1 MDIRAVLRNLGQ
13 PRRPV
18 QGGRGIA
25 LFIVL
30 AVAVLAVLRTAGL
43 ITDWFWFQEVGY
55 ERIFTVTL
63 LAQFQVALLFG
74 VAFFL
79 IFYSNLFLAGR
90 LSERLRLAHR
100 EGAIPFPPWGINA
113 VSLKWLVL
121 IVSVVFGLFSALQAT
136 PQWEHLLRFLRAT
149 PFGVSD
155 PLFGRDIGFYVF
167 QLPFIRYVYG
177 WLMAVLILT
186 ALATGFIYLL
196 RRSLL
201 FIPPRSLQWA
211 PAARAH
217 LLALGA
223 AFFFLSTLG
232 FWLDL
237 NEILFV
243 KRGVVFGPGYTD
255 VTTQLWVLRLLMA
268 LCPLAG
274 LSIVYFIFRP
284 NWRIPAAIVLAF
296 LAALI
301 AGREL
306 YPAFVQKFKVVPNEI
321 VLERPYLEHN
331 IRYTRLAYGLQ
342 DIEDRVFPA
351 EENLTREDLRRNDLT
366 VKNIRLWNHAPL
378 LQTFAQLQEIRTY
391 YKFIDVDNDRYTV
404 GGEYRQVMLSP
415 RELSYAAL
423 PSRTWVNEHLTYTH
437 GYGAVM
443 GPVNRITREGL
454 PEFFIKDIPPVAS
467 TNIRITRPE
476 IYYGEQSN
484 EYVFV
489 KTKRPEFDYPV
500 GDKNVYSRYEG
511 KGGVPLSFFRK
522 VLYAIRFGAFTI
534 LLSDDITS
542 ESRVM
547 YYRNI
552 RERVSRI
559 APFIR
564 FDGDP
569 YLVISPEGRLLWY
582 MDGYTVTN
590 RYPYSEPVP
599 RLGNYIRNSVKV
611 VVDAYDG
618 TVAFYA
624 SDENDPILKTYG
636 KIFPGVFRPL
646 ADMPPELQRHVRYP
660 PGMLSIQARMYRA
673 YHMQDPQV
681 FYNKED
687 LWEIP
692 RKPFQGSEQ
701 EMEPYYTIMRIP
713 GEKKEE
719 FILLL
724 PFTPRNKDN
733 MSAWMAARCDAPNYG
748 KVLVYNFPKQKLV
761 YGPRQI
767 EARIDQDTEISKQI
781 SLWNQSGSQVIRGS
795 LLAIPIEKS
804 ILYVESLYLAAAK
817 GQLPE
822 LKRVIVA
829 FGNAIAMEET
839 LELALQ
845 RIFGGELMREK
856 EIATVPAEAAATAPA
871 VREQTERQSAVEAL
885 GHYRKAQEFMRQG
898 NWSAYG
904 DSLKKMEESL
914 RKIEKGK

>member
-1 MDIRAVLRNLGQ
+1 MDLRTLFRNIGQ
-13 PRRPV
+13 PRQPH
-18 QGGRGIA
+18 QGGKGV
-25 LFIVL
+25 VL
-30 AVAVLAVLRTAGL
+30 AVVLFVVVLLIWRMTGV

-55 ERIFTVTL
+55 EKIFTVTL
-63 LAQFQVALLFG
+63 LAQLAAAVVFG
-74 VAFFL
+74 VAFF
-79 IFYSNLFLAGR
+79 IIVYINLFLASR
-90 LSERLRLAHR
+90 LSDRIQLVHR
-100 EGAIPFPPWGINA
+100 EGAILFPPWG
-113 VSLKWLVL
+113 VDTVTLKWLIL
-121 IVSVVFGLFSALQAT
+121 SGSAVFSLFAALQAT
-136 PQWEHLLRFLRAT
+136 SQWENLLRFFNAT

-167 QLPFIRYVYG
+167 QLPFLQHIYG
-177 WLMAVLILT
+177 WLMTVLVMAALGT
-186 ALATGFIYLL
+186 AFIYLL

-201 FIPPRSLQWA
+201 FIPPRSLQLA

-217 LLALGA
+217 LLALA
-223 AFFFLSTLG
+223 AALFFLAALG

-237 NEILFV
+237 NALLYV

-255 VTTQLWVLRLLMA
+255 ATTQLWVLRLLMV

-274 LSIVYFIFRP
+274 ASLVYFIFRRD
-284 NWRIPAAIVLAF
+284 WRIPAFVILAF
-296 LAALI
+296 LAVLI
-301 AGREL
+301 VGREF
-306 YPAFVQKFKVVPNEI
+306 YPAFVQKFKVIPNEM
-321 VLERPYLEHN
+321 VLEKPYLEQN
-331 IRYTRLAYGLQ
+331 IKYTRLAYGLQ
-342 DIEDRVFPA
+342 NIEDRVFPA
-351 EENLTREDLRRNDLT
+351 EENLTKEDLRRNDLT

-378 LQTFAQLQEIRTY
+378 LLTFAQLQEIRTY
-391 YKFIDVDNDRYTV
+391 YKFIDVDNDRYKIN
-404 GGEYRQVMLSP
+404 GEYRQVMLSP

-467 TNIRITRPE
+467 TSIKITRPE
-476 IYYGEQSN
+476 IYFGEQSN

-522 VLYAIRFGAFTI
+522 ILYAVRFGAFTI

-542 ESRVM
+542 DSRVM

-552 RERVSRI
+552 KERVSRI
-559 APFIR
+559 APFAR
-564 FDGDP
+564 FDTDP

-582 MDGYTVTN
+582 VDGYTVTD
-590 RYPYSEPVP
+590 RFPYSEPTP
-599 RLGNYIRNSVKV
+599 RLGNYIRNSIKA

-618 TVAFYA
+618 SVAFYA
-624 SDENDPILKTYG
+624 SDADDPILKTYA
-636 KIFPGVFRPL
+636 KIFPGVFKKL
-646 ADMPPELQRHVRYP
+646 SDMPPELQQHVRYP

-687 LWEIP
+687 LWAIP
-692 RKPFQGSEQ
+692 RKDMKGADQ
-701 EMEPYYTIMRIP
+701 EMEPYYTIMRLP
-713 GEKKEE
+713 SEKQEE

-724 PFTPRNKDN
+724 PFTPKNKDN

-748 KVLVYNFPKQKLV
+748 KVIVYNFPKQKLV

-767 EARIDQDTEISKQI
+767 EARIDQDTEISKQL
-781 SLWNQSGSQVIRGS
+781 SLWNQGGSQVIRGS

-804 ILYVESLYLAAAK
+804 ILYVQSLYLAAEK

-829 FGNAIAMEET
+829 FGNAIAMEEN
-839 LELALQ
+839 LEQALQ
-845 RIFGGELMREK
+845 RIFGGEMMREK
-856 EIATVPAEAAATAPA
+856 ELSAAPAAAAA
-871 VREQTERQSAVEAL
+871 VKEQTDRQLAMEAL
-885 GHYRKAQEFMRQG
+885 THYRKAQEFLRQG
-898 NWSAYG
+898 NWGAYG
-904 DSLKKMEESL
+904 ETLKKMEEAL
-914 RKIEKGK
+914 RKLEKGR

>member
-18 QGGRGIA
+18 QGGRGIV

-30 AVAVLAVLRTAGL
+30 FVAVILVWRTAGL
-43 ITDWFWFQEVGY
+43 VTDWFWFQEVGY

-90 LSERLRLAHR
+90 LSERFRLAHR
-100 EGAIPFPPWGINA
+100 EGAIPFPPWGIDA

-306 YPAFVQKFKVVPNEI
+306 YPAFVQKFKVVPNEV
-321 VLERPYLEHN
+321 VLERPYLERN
-331 IRYTRLAYGLQ
+331 IHYTRLAYGLQ

-476 IYYGEQSN
+476 IYFGEQSN

-856 EIATVPAEAAATAPA
+856 EIATVPAAAAATAPA
-871 VREQTERQSAVEAL
+871 VREQTERQLAAEAL